1 MGDEF
6 AGAISLHSL
15 EYFDRQFA
23 FDDHQEHHLRIA
35 QEIPL
40 PCDGKVKRVLL
51 DFDLAALYDVTTKA
65 FNQAVRRNIDRFPSD
80 FVLQLTEAEAKSSR
94 SQTVT
99 LKPGRGQH
107 RKYPPLAFTEHGCLM
122 LSNVLRSS
130 RAMEVS
136 VLIVRAFVQLRG
148 AIAANRELS
157 DRVDALSVTL
167 HGQGRKLATPYRGNT
182 PDFRLAMP
190 GLRIHDSHLGLY
202 GFRPA
207 CFGNPYRPIMD
218 A

>member
-1 MGDEF
+1 MGKQDLET
-6 AGAISLHSL
+6 ATHVDATRQIRSL
-15 EYFDRQFA
+15 RGQ
-23 FDDHQEHHLRIA
+23 
-35 QEIPL
+35 
-40 PCDGKVKRVLL
+40 RVLL
-51 DFDLAALYDVTTKA
+51 DSDLAALYGVTTKA

-136 VLIVRAFVQLRG
+136 VLIVRAFVQLSVTRGGLYPEFLGVPGKLQRCSSFMYGAPDRRG
-148 AIAANRELS
+148 ANCDSAEVRRLWHVP
-157 DRVDALSVTL
+157 RP
-167 HGQGRKLATPYRGNT
+167 HRG
-182 PDFRLAMP
+182 
-190 GLRIHDSHLGLY
+190 
-202 GFRPA
+202 
-207 CFGNPYRPIMD
+207 
-218 A
+218 